1 MSRDLAELEAAKKG
15 EGAELSRHVNDRID
29 AHFMIIC
36 IGSINVDFI
45 FAAGRWPTE
54 HEKYLAENYVCV
66 NGGAAANTACELSR
80 LGRKVAIVGGIGNDD
95 LGNIALNGLIAA
107 GVNIDH
113 VIRRNDWKTGCA
125 AIRSMGKTK
134 SILAA
139 GVVDVAVVFDS
150 LKTLGIQQGDHLH
163 FSWVPSHEMRDQLQH
178 WRHRGISLSWETDG
192 QMDMP
197 TAKLFDIIFMNEFEL
212 KIYENKGVVTDAWI
226 KSLEHDL
233 TVVVTL
239 GDVGA
244 EAYFK
249 GQRFFCKAHQVN
261 IVDRIGGGDAF
272 DAGFLDAW
280 LGRRALNACL
290 ERGLRSAAIIL
301 GHASANPSLSGRCSG

>member
-1 MSRDLAELEAAKKG
+1 
-15 EGAELSRHVNDRID
+15 
-29 AHFMIIC
+29 MIIC

-45 FAAGRWPTE
+45 FATSRWPTE
-54 HEKYLAENYVCV
+54 HEKYRAENYVCA
-66 NGGAAANTACELSR
+66 NGGAAANTARELSR
-80 LGRKVAIVGGIGNDD
+80 LGRKVMIVGGIGNDD

-113 VIRRNDWKTGCA
+113 VIRRNDWKTECA
-125 AIRSMGKTK
+125 AIRSMGKSK
-134 SILAA
+134 SILTA

-150 LKTLGIQQGDHLH
+150 LKTLSFQQGDHLH
-163 FSWVPSHEMRDQLQH
+163 FSWVPSHEIRDRLRH
-178 WRHRGISLSWETDG
+178 WRHIGVSLSWETDG

-197 TAKLFDIIFMNEFEL
+197 TAKLFDIIFMNEVEL
-212 KIYENKGVVTDAWI
+212 KIYEDKGLVTDAWI
-226 KSLEHDL
+226 KSLEPDL

-261 IVDRIGGGDAF
+261 IVDRTGDGDAF

-280 LGRRALNACL
+280 LGRWALNACL
-290 ERGLRSAAIIL
+290 KRGLRSAAINL
-301 GHASANPSLSGRCSG
+301 GRFRKSRSGAADW